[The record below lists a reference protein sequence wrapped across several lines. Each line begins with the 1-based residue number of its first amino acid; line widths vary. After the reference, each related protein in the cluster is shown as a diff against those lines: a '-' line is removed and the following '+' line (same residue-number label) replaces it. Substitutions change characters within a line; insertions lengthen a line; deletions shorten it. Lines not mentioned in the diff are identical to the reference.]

1 MTNIVRRRLL
11 VGFMI
16 ALLGGVF
23 PTIGFAQGRRDAV
36 VIGMAQEPDILGPFT
51 GMGAAGVIQNSLFAF
66 YAPYNEKWVRTPL
79 LVEKIPTVQDGD
91 WEILPNNKMRVKWR
105 LRKGFTWHDGRPV
118 TALDVRFTYGMLR
131 NPRTPARSR
140 FLLERIDNILVPDVN
155 DPYTFVVQWNALWP
169 FANRTPY
176 GLEYTLPRHSLES
189 AYLRDPSRLTANP
202 YFRAPIGN
210 GPYKF
215 KEWVP
220 GSHITLE
227 AHDQYIGSRPRIR
240 TLTFRFILDALVL
253 AANQIAGNVDATDL
267 NNFSIDQMI
276 DIERRNPA
284 VAAHYTTAVSWERI
298 EFNLDNE
305 WLKDKRVRQAIAHAV
320 DRDAIVKG
328 LFYGKQP
335 VAHSWLAPKHPGASP
350 DVKKYQHDPDRAR
363 ALLTE
368 AGFTRGP
375 DGILRDSAGKRV
387 ELVFMTTAGAAY
399 REQTQQIIKEHLR
412 AVGIDVRIENQPASV
427 LFGQT
432 YRRRLFAH
440 MVEVASSLTPDVQP
454 FNYFHSAS
462 IPSAANN
469 WVGSNASGWRNA
481 ENDRLTDQISTT
493 LDEAKRIG
501 LLRRQQELFAEE
513 LPQLPLYFRLQLTTA
528 TKTLKNVKP
537 TGLGEFYINWNS
549 GEWYW

>member
-189 AYLRDPSRLTANP
+189 AYLRDPSRLTA
-202 YFRAPIGN
+202 
-210 GPYKF
+210 
-215 KEWVP
+215 
-220 GSHITLE
+220 
-227 AHDQYIGSRPRIR
+227 
-240 TLTFRFILDALVL
+240 
-253 AANQIAGNVDATDL
+253 
-267 NNFSIDQMI
+267 
-276 DIERRNPA
+276 
-284 VAAHYTTAVSWERI
+284 
-298 EFNLDNE
+298 
-305 WLKDKRVRQAIAHAV
+305 
-320 DRDAIVKG
+320 
-328 LFYGKQP
+328 
-335 VAHSWLAPKHPGASP
+335 
-350 DVKKYQHDPDRAR
+350 
-363 ALLTE
+363 
-368 AGFTRGP
+368 
-375 DGILRDSAGKRV
+375 
-387 ELVFMTTAGAAY
+387 
-399 REQTQQIIKEHLR
+399 
-412 AVGIDVRIENQPASV
+412 
-427 LFGQT
+427 
-432 YRRRLFAH
+432 
-440 MVEVASSLTPDVQP
+440 
-454 FNYFHSAS
+454 
-462 IPSAANN
+462 
-469 WVGSNASGWRNA
+469 
-481 ENDRLTDQISTT
+481 
-493 LDEAKRIG
+493 
-501 LLRRQQELFAEE
+501 
-513 LPQLPLYFRLQLTTA
+513 
-528 TKTLKNVKP
+528 
-537 TGLGEFYINWNS
+537 
-549 GEWYW
+549 